1 MEKTGF
7 QNIQKCKSSNKWK
20 FKGLRGHGFGKK
32 CIKIETAGGNGN
44 LPGKIA
50 PVELSEAFS
59 FKSLNVKNAT

>member
-1 MEKTGF
+1 MWRKQGYKTF
-7 QNIQKCKSSNKWK
+7 KKCKSSNRWQ

-32 CIKIETAGGNGN
+32 CIIIEIAGGNGN

-59 FKSLNVKNAT
+59 FKSLNV